1 MKLERNYLLFLCL
14 FFLKGYGHAFAVA
27 DEYSFS
33 CLHIQVPAGKNSAEF
48 GRSQNQDILLQYA
61 IFSENDDDDDSGAAR
76 KKSSISRFSALNTV
90 FFLSDVSHSPHSRQ
104 RSYEFVGCLSYDR
117 CIFQRVLKV

>member
-1 MKLERNYLLFLCL
+1 L

-33 CLHIQVPAGKNSAEF
+33 CLHLQVPPGKTSAEF
-48 GRSQNQDILLQYA
+48 GRSQKQDILLQCA
-61 IFSENDDDDDSGAAR
+61 ILSENDDDDDDSGPAR